1 MTATI
6 ILGIGLEYIDT
17 VFQAIQASDFSQY
30 TIAGMKTLA
39 VLFFLVN
46 ILKKY
51 NEGIADKDG
60 YTWGL
65 SPGELAKNF
74 AIVLLVIFST
84 QVLGFFDGI
93 LVAIEGQYRGTAPA
107 LLPLQ
112 MQDIPLEEDVSLFDA
127 ASSAMTLLYEALVT
141 PLYGFKILAFILSTI
156 LWILDL
162 FIYPLFLAE
171 RFFLL
176 GIMQAFFPLV
186 ISLAVFEKFRSL
198 AYTFFKLYAA
208 VYMLVPAFFL
218 VNVFINAIYTEINT
232 NFWVNLFG
240 TDTGQ
245 GFFAPVV
252 QLGSVGFIVFLKFK
266 LYRPYKNIYN
276 VLKLNRFIVLAVVVC
291 ALLSSTFS
299 VWMVFNTNQKALNS
313 AFAINT
319 DGSIIPL
326 KLVTQKENFRVEA
339 LAHLELFHNYFYN
352 IDASN
357 YERNLE
363 KALWLGN
370 SSVDNLYR
378 QKKADGVY
386 NRLLQYSLVQKVLSI
401 DSKISESNGTY
412 SFTTTTIFEI
422 NRGSIIDTYELVS
435 TGNLITVDRNFPN
448 NPHGLLITNY
458 FENTLKKLND
468 ES

>member
-6 ILGIGLEYIDT
+6 LLGIGLEYIDA
-17 VFQAIQASDFSQY
+17 VFQTIQNSSFSQY

-65 SPGELAKNF
+65 SPGELTKNF

-84 QVLGFFDGI
+84 QVLGFFDSI
-93 LVAIEGQYRGTAPA
+93 MVSIEAQYRGTAPA

-112 MQDIPLEEDVSLFDA
+112 MQDIPIEEDVSIIEVA
-127 ASSAMTLLYEALVT
+127 QAAMTLLYEALVT
-141 PLYGFKILAFILSTI
+141 PLYGFKIFAFIISLF

-171 RFFLL
+171 RYFLL

-218 VNVFINAIYTEINT
+218 DNVFVNALYTEINT
-232 NFWVNLFG
+232 NFWTNLFG
-240 TDTGQ
+240 TDVGQ

-266 LYRPYKNIYN
+266 LYKR
-276 VLKLNRFIVLAVVVC
+276 A
-291 ALLSSTFS
+291 T
-299 VWMVFNTNQKALNS
+299 
-313 AFAINT
+313 
-319 DGSIIPL
+319 
-326 KLVTQKENFRVEA
+326 
-339 LAHLELFHNYFYN
+339 
-352 IDASN
+352 
-357 YERNLE
+357 
-363 KALWLGN
+363 
-370 SSVDNLYR
+370 
-378 QKKADGVY
+378 
-386 NRLLQYSLVQKVLSI
+386 
-401 DSKISESNGTY
+401 
-412 SFTTTTIFEI
+412 SFTLRLFT
-422 NRGSIIDTYELVS
+422 S
-435 TGNLITVDRNFPN
+435 
-448 NPHGLLITNY
+448 
-458 FENTLKKLND
+458 
-468 ES
+468 